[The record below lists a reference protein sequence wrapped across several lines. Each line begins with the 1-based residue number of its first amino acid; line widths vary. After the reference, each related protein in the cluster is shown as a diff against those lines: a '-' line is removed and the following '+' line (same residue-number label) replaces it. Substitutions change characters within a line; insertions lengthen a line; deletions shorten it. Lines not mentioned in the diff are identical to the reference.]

1 MEEHNHEVNDD
12 EMIKYVHF
20 TSLYPLVN
28 KTQYY
33 PLNHPVIITEQFK
46 ELEHYF
52 GLMKCDV
59 VPPRGLFH
67 PVLPYRSNGKLVFSL
82 CRTCVETMQQQRCE
96 HSIEER
102 KLRGAWVT
110 EELKK
115 AVELGY
121 EIVKVHEVWHFPE
134 RSNELFRV
142 DCFLKLKQEAS
153 GFPEWIQTE
162 DDAWRYIAEYA
173 RHEGIDLTYEK
184 IVKNP
189 GLRSLAKLVLNR

>member
-1 MEEHNHEVNDD
+1 
-12 EMIKYVHF
+12 MIKYVDF
-20 TSLYPLVN
+20 TSLYPGVN

-59 VPPRGLFH
+59 VPPLGLFH

-134 RSNELFRV
+134 RSNELFRGYI

-162 DDAWRYIAEYA
+162 DDAWWYIAEYA

-189 GLRSLAKLVLNR
+189 GLRSLAKLMLNM